1 MSAATDVR
9 ATEVHGPVDFLLLEF
24 PSEGLTGEAGRALTD
39 LVQRGVIRIYDLVVV
54 SKDQDGAIDV
64 LELTNPAHG
73 ASTFSYFHGARSG
86 LLREEDLNEASSAM
100 QPGTVGALIVY
111 ENAWAIPFVA
121 AARSSGGE
129 VIANVHIPAA
139 DVIAALDALEPD
151 HD

>member
-9 ATEVHGPVDFLLLEF
+9 ATEVHGPIDFLLLEF
-24 PSEGLTGEAGRALTD
+24 PAEGLTGEASRALAD
-39 LVQRGVIRIYDLVVV
+39 LVERGVIRIYDLVVV
-54 SKDQDGAIDV
+54 SKDEDGAVDV

-86 LLREEDLNEASSAM
+86 LLKDEDVTEASSAM
-100 QPGTVGALIVY
+100 RPGTVGALIVY

-121 AARSSGGE
+121 AARHSGGE
-129 VIANVHIPAA
+129 VVANLHIPAA
-139 DVIAALDALEPD
+139 DVIAALEALEPA